1 MFEECEVG
9 RQAERKAPQFGIRLG
24 HCYAFDLFFSFKDL
38 SMVPEFLLIKDIT
51 VYVLELKPTQFLTRC
66 VDKEES
72 SLPDEPE
79 TGERK

>member
-1 MFEECEVG
+1 M
-9 RQAERKAPQFGIRLG
+9 
-24 HCYAFDLFFSFKDL
+24 
-38 SMVPEFLLIKDIT
+38 MPEFLLIKDIT
-51 VYVLELKPTQFLTRC
+51 IYVLELKPTQFLTLC